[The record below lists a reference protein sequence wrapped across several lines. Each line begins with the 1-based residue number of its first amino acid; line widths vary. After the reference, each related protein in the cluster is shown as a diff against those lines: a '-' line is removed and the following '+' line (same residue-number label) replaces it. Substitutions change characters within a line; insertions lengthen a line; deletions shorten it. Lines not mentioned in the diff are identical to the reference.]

1 MSVQLF
7 AVIPDARYIVLQLKV
22 PNMDVEA
29 CNQMQALLKEQL
41 DTHSGRPVILDLTC
55 AKFLPSLAIGAL
67 VNLKKDL
74 SECASEL
81 TIAGLM
87 PNIRKALEL
96 SRLDR
101 VFRLVDHLEQAVAP
115 TTVAT

>member
-7 AVIPDARYIVLQLKV
+7 AVIPDTRFIVLQLKV

-29 CNQMQALLKEQL
+29 CNQMQVLLKEHL
-41 DTHSGRPVILDLTC
+41 ETHGGLPVILDLTH

-67 VNLKKDL
+67 VSMKKDI

-87 PNIRKALEL
+87 PNIRRALEL
-96 SRLDR
+96 SHLDR
-101 VFRLVDHLEQAVAP
+101 VFRLVDHLEQAVPPA
-115 TTVAT
+115 